1 MEYKSIDNDD
11 SIFARVVSYIKT
23 YIELKKLSTIEKL
36 VLILSSVAVAL
47 LIGVVFLMVLF
58 FMSVGLA
65 LYLGD
70 ILASYY
76 LGFISVGLLYLL
88 ILIVLMLISKQYI
101 KNPLT
106 NYLIAK
112 IFNK

>member
-23 YIELKKLSTIEKL
+23 YIELKKLSTIEKS

-47 LIGVVFLMVLF
+47 LIGIVFLMVLF

>member
-23 YIELKKLSTIEKL
+23 YIELKKLSTIEKS

-47 LIGVVFLMVLF
+47 LIGIVFLMVLF

-88 ILIVLMLISKQYI
+88 LLIVLMLISKQYI